1 MTTSPSPLLAS
12 LVLLSATACAA
23 PRTAQVVPNT
33 GCYALFVV
41 DSYGAVAAA
50 TGLRAL
56 PPFVGLDATP
66 VGVRGHRLIVPAAWQ
81 GVGPSP
87 EWASWRDEGRGLVLT
102 FLGSTGTL
110 DVALHPTQD
119 GYRGEGVTPL
129 RHAVPPVQ
137 VTLVAASC
145 VGLRPGAA

>member
-1 MTTSPSPLLAS
+1 MSASRLLAA
-12 LVLLSATACAA
+12 LALLGAGACAV

-41 DSYGAVAAA
+41 DAYGAVTAA

-56 PPFVGLDATP
+56 PPYVALDATP
-66 VGVRGHRLIVPAAWQ
+66 VGVRGHRLIVPATWQ
-81 GVGPSP
+81 GVGPNP
-87 EWASWRDEGRGLVLT
+87 EWATWRDEGRGLVLT

-137 VTLVAASC
+137 VTLVSSSC

>member
-1 MTTSPSPLLAS
+1 MSASRLLAA
-12 LVLLSATACAA
+12 LALLGAGACAV
-23 PRTAQVVPNT
+23 PRTAQVAPNN

-41 DSYGAVAAA
+41 DAYGAVAAA
-50 TGLRAL
+50 TGLRSL
-56 PPFVGLDATP
+56 PPYVALDATP
-66 VGVRGHRLIVPAAWQ
+66 VGVRGHRLIVPATWQ
-81 GVGPSP
+81 GAGPNP

-102 FLGSTGTL
+102 FLGSTGAL

-137 VTLVAASC
+137 VTLVSSSC